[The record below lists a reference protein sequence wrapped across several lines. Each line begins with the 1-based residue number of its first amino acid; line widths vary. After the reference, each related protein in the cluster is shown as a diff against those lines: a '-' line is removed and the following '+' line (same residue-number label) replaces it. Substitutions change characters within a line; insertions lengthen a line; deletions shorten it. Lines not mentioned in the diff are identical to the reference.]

1 MHMVYPLSLLLGFI
15 LSSAFVSGNLSAQ
28 NQEARALVADLS
40 QDIALMDR
48 QVRGLKLDIEI
59 LKENQAETNKQSSIR
74 ALEIKLNQMSNDLN
88 ALKMGISAQEKRIK
102 QAVLDEVAKQMNV
115 YVSNINSQLGLENNS
130 VKKSEVKEVF
140 TDNYPK
146 SGVSYEV
153 QSGDTLSQIAV
164 QFGSKVEYIQNAN
177 QINDPARDLRV
188 GDIIFIPLTE
198 D

>member
-1 MHMVYPLSLLLGFI
+1 VN
-15 LSSAFVSGNLSAQ
+15 GNLSAQ

-48 QVRGLKLDIEI
+48 QIRGLKLDIEI
-59 LKENQAETNKQSSIR
+59 LKDNQLETLNKSSVR
-74 ALEIKLNQMSNDLN
+74 SLELKLNQMSNDLN
-88 ALKMGISAQEKRIK
+88 ALKDAVSAQEKRIK
-102 QAVLDEVAKQMNV
+102 QAVLDEVAKQMNA
-115 YVSNINSQLGLENNS
+115 YVSQINTQIGFTENRANNTD
-130 VKKSEVKEVF
+130 VKKVF
-140 TDNYPK
+140 SDTYPK

-164 QFGSKVEYIQNAN
+164 QFGSKIQYIQDAN

>member
-1 MHMVYPLSLLLGFI
+1 MQLVFPSSLLLCFI
-15 LSSAFVSGNLSAQ
+15 FGSVCLSGNLSAQ

-48 QVRGLKLDIEI
+48 QIRGMKLDIEI
-59 LKENQAETNKQSSIR
+59 LKDNQAETLNKSSVR
-74 ALEIKLNQMSNDLN
+74 ALELKLNQMSNDLN
-88 ALKMGISAQEKRIK
+88 ILKKAVSAQEKRIK
-102 QAVLDEVAKQMNV
+102 QAILNEVAEQMDA
-115 YVSNINSQLGLENNS
+115 YVSQINSQIAFTESQVNS
-130 VKKSEVKEVF
+130 ADVKKVF
-140 TDNYPK
+140 SDSYPK

-153 QSGDTLSQIAV
+153 QSGDTLSQIAA
-164 QFGSKVEYIQNAN
+164 QFGSKVQYIQDAN

>member
-1 MHMVYPLSLLLGFI
+1 MQLVFPVSLLLCFI
-15 LSSAFVSGNLSAQ
+15 FSSVCMNGNLSAQ

-48 QVRGLKLDIEI
+48 QIRGLKLDIEI
-59 LKENQAETNKQSSIR
+59 LKDNQLETLNKSSVR
-74 ALEIKLNQMSNDLN
+74 SLELKLNQMSNDLN
-88 ALKMGISAQEKRIK
+88 ALKDTVSAQEKRIK
-102 QAVLDEVAKQMNV
+102 QALLDEVAKQMNT
-115 YVSNINSQLGLENNS
+115 YVSQINTQIGFTENRANNTD
-130 VKKSEVKEVF
+130 VKKVF
-140 TDNYPK
+140 SDTYPK

-164 QFGSKVEYIQNAN
+164 QFGSKVQYIQDAN